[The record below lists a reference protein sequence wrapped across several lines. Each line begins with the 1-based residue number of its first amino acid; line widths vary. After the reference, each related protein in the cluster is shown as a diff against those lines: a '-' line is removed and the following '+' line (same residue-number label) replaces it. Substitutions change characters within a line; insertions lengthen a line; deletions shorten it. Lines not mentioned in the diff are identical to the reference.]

1 MTKLSDDCGST
12 LRFTGAMVGI
22 CAQDLGGTYQ
32 PADFDYFELK
42 DLTPTSSADVISNG

>member
-1 MTKLSDDCGST
+1 MTKISDDYGST

-22 CAQDLGGTYQ
+22 SAQDLGGTYL

-42 DLTPTSSADVISNG
+42 NLTL